1 MSPLFSMLKINITLK
16 KVFNLIIICGKII
29 GKVVGNMGIDNTIF
43 SGCALYG
50 GTILN
55 CIFRKQSYLK

>member
-1 MSPLFSMLKINITLK
+1 MVKYN
-16 KVFNLIIICGKII
+16 KII
-29 GKVVGNMGIDNTIF
+29 GKVVMLRDIEDCRWGIMF

-50 GTILN
+50 TFLN

>member
-1 MSPLFSMLKINITLK
+1 MVKYNKM
-16 KVFNLIIICGKII
+16 I
-29 GKVVGNMGIDNTIF
+29 GKVVGYMGIDNTMF

-50 GTILN
+50 TFLN

>member
-1 MSPLFSMLKINITLK
+1 MVKYN
-16 KVFNLIIICGKII
+16 KII
-29 GKVVGNMGIDNTIF
+29 GKVAKYMGIDNTMF
-43 SGCALYG
+43 SGCALC